1 MGAKANKRW
10 LWWVFCLTSVRLQAQ
25 DPFYTSPQTF
35 AEKDGYR
42 VLVQP
47 NYITQDNKGLLWIGS
62 DNGLYAFDGTHFKNY
77 RRKKRD
83 STGLPSNYILFNY
96 QDKQGKYWVYV
107 YSYGLYRFNPK
118 TQSFSPFRYRNQRSF
133 NINSWRLALPF
144 ETKNGELWF
153 PLAGYGLA
161 CWDAEKDSMIPYRI
175 CPEGNCGG
183 YNKASWVWDITQDPD
198 DGSFWL
204 GTNGGLVHYNSI
216 TKQLAVYLDSTTL
229 PMTAYG
235 HFFWDSEKT
244 LWLGTWGGGLK
255 KFDRRTKKFSSYR
268 WANELIGTKNIVNGI
283 GNLDNRYLWVATGE
297 TGLLVFDKKE
307 EQFFQVKNLADEKKL
322 FASQALFQNAYGV
335 MWVASREELHRIHL
349 SENKFQYTSL
359 QKLIQPS
366 TGFANSFVKI
376 DSTLYTGMYYD
387 GSGLMAV
394 NEKTGEQKIYTDRRL
409 NGIRFVS
416 KAADRTI
423 WIATNNG
430 VYFFNPQSKKFTR
443 GGSQCK
449 SLDSLRA
456 NEILHSTDGTIW
468 LACNSGLARYFPSQ
482 QKLEWIRYSPLQI
495 ASSYFYSLYQDKEN
509 NLWFGNGQD
518 GLGCY
523 RPSGET
529 VMFNTTRNNQYPSGK
544 CLSIT
549 QAISGEI
556 LFSTETQGLS
566 VLSNPFTATEAIALF
581 GIEDGLPGESIS
593 CILKDADGHC
603 WLATNGGLSLFDAEK
618 RTFRNFSKSHGL
630 IDNFLDSKLY
640 QSADG
645 AIYLGFENS
654 YQRFYP
660 EQLLQAKKEEGFVH
674 LSSFKVNGKETVWD
688 TNGQLSLHH
697 LQTNIAFSF
706 AFLTKNHT
714 PGYRLLYKLDDIDA
728 DWVMADEKA
737 SAQYNSLI
745 PGKYRFRIKALDQQ
759 GKQQG
764 REFHLQVHIQPPWY
778 ETWWFYTLLGV
789 LVAGTIVAFYRY
801 RIRHIHQQNALK
813 QNFNKQLNET
823 EMRALRAQ
831 MNPHF
836 IFNCLNSINRYI
848 VKSDHK
854 TASNY
859 LTKFSKLIRLILDNS
874 ASDTISLDREIQTL
888 QLYLDMEALR
898 FDHAFTYEINC
909 REIEDAESIIIPSML
924 LQPYVENAIW
934 HGLLNKTEGEG
945 KLWIYF
951 KQLSPNLLLAEI
963 RDNGVGRKKAK
974 ELTSSDPALRKK
986 SYGIQISRERLQLAN
1001 VLYNQEGSVEIIDLE
1016 NDAEPAGTCVLVK
1029 IPLQP
1034 KQSSLTST
1042 AAL

>member
-1 MGAKANKRW
+1 MVHVRILLCAF
-10 LWWVFCLTSVRLQAQ
+10 LSLTCRSMQAQ
-25 DPFYTSPQTF
+25 KPFYTSAQTF
-35 AEKDGYR
+35 TGKDGYR
-42 VLVQP
+42 VFVQP
-47 NYITQDNKGLLWIGS
+47 HYITQDNKGLLWIGS
-62 DNGLYAFDGTHFKNY
+62 DNGLYAFDGIHFKNY
-77 RRKKRD
+77 RRRKGD

-96 QDKQGKYWVYV
+96 QDRRGLYWVYV
-107 YSYGLYRFNPK
+107 HGQGLYRFHPN
-118 TQSFSPFRYRNQRSF
+118 TQSFAPFRYRNQTTF
-133 NINSWRLALPF
+133 NINRFRLALPF
-144 ETKNGELWF
+144 ETKSGELWF

-161 CWDAEKDSMIPYRI
+161 RWDAEKDSMIPYRI

-183 YNKASWVWDITQDPD
+183 YDKASWVWDITQDPD

-216 TKQLAVYLDSTTL
+216 TGKQAVYLDSTTL

-235 HFFWDSEKT
+235 HFFWDREKT

-283 GNLDNRYLWVATGE
+283 GHLDDRYLWVATGE

-307 EQFFQVKNLADEKKL
+307 EQFLTIKSLADEKKS
-322 FASQALFQNAYGV
+322 FASLALFQNAAGV
-335 MWVASREELHRIHL
+335 MWVASREELHRFHL

-366 TGFANSFVKI
+366 TGFVNSFVKK
-376 DSTLYTGMYYD
+376 DSILYTGMYYD
-387 GSGLMAV
+387 GKSLMAV
-394 NEKTGEQKIYTDRRL
+394 NETTGDQKIYTDRSL
-409 NGIRFVS
+409 SGIRFVS
-416 KAADRTI
+416 EAADGTI
-423 WIATNNG
+423 WIATSNG
-430 VYFFNPQSKKFTR
+430 IYFFDPRSKKFTK
-443 GGSQCK
+443 GGRQCK

-456 NEILHSTDGTIW
+456 NEILHSADGSIW

-482 QKLEWIRYSPLQI
+482 RRLEWIRHSLLQI
-495 ASSYFYSLYQDKEN
+495 ASGYFYSLYQDKEG

-523 RPSGET
+523 RPSGEI
-529 VMFNTTRNNQYPSGK
+529 VMFNATRNNQYPSGK

-549 QAISGEI
+549 QARTGEI
-556 LFSTETQGLS
+556 LFSVETQGLG
-566 VLSNPFTATEAIALF
+566 VLSNPFAANEAIDLL
-581 GIEDGLPGESIS
+581 GLEDGLPGEGIS
-593 CILKDADGHC
+593 CILKDADGRC

-618 RTFRNFSKSHGL
+618 KTFRNFSRSHGL

-640 QSADG
+640 QAVDG
-645 AIYLGFENS
+645 AIYLGFENG

-674 LSSFKVNGKETVWD
+674 LSSLKVNGKETVWD

-697 LQTNIAFSF
+697 QQTNIAFSF

-714 PGYRLLYKLDDIDA
+714 PGYRLFYKLDGIDA
-728 DWVMADEKA
+728 DWVAADEKA
-737 SAQYNSLI
+737 SAQYNSLA
-745 PGKYRFRIKALDQQ
+745 PGRYRFHVKAINQQ
-759 GKQQG
+759 GTQQSQAFLLPL
-764 REFHLQVHIQPPWY
+764 RIASPWY
-778 ETWWFYTLLGV
+778 ESWWFYTLLALV
-789 LVAGTIVAFYRY
+789 VAGTILTFYRY
-801 RIRHIHQQNALK
+801 RIHSIHQQNTLK
-813 QNFNKQLNET
+813 QNFHKKLNET

-848 VKSDHK
+848 VKSDNK
-854 TASNY
+854 TASSY

-874 ASDTISLDREIQTL
+874 ASDTIALDREIQTL

-898 FDHAFTYEINC
+898 FDHAFTYEINYH
-909 REIEDAESIIIPSML
+909 EIEDTESIIIPSML

-945 KLWIYF
+945 KIWIYF
-951 KQLSPNLLLAEI
+951 KQLSPYLLLAEI

-974 ELTSSDPALRKK
+974 ELSSSDPSLRKK

-1001 VLYNQEGSVEIIDLE
+1001 ELYNHKGSVEIIDLE
-1016 NDAEPAGTCVLVK
+1016 QDTEPTGTCVLVK
-1029 IPLQP
+1029 IPLQSQP
-1034 KQSSLTST
+1034 ESFTSIPG
-1042 AAL
+1042 L